1 MMSSF
6 WNDFC
11 LFLISNYSFTL
22 LLLSVLSLCRL
33 SAPAGFVLLVV
44 LSYTFCFLVHSFP
57 FSFPFLL
64 SFNGILM
71 TFCYSCRNQTLFP
84 LHICIFY
91 FLNYF
96 IVIYYRKTNT
106 TFTFAISFLQVL
118 SPPSPLSPV
127 SALLLFLLSF
137 FPFPLSF
144 ADIQLLRSCHQ
155 VLSVQPWLT
164 PGEVLL

>member
-1 MMSSF
+1 MISVFSSF
-6 WNDFC
+6 LTTVLHYCCCLYC
-11 LFLISNYSFTL
+11 LFADSQLRLVLYCQLYCRT
-22 LLLSVLSLCRL
+22 LSVFL
-33 SAPAGFVLLVV
+33 
-44 LSYTFCFLVHSFP
+44 YTPFP

-84 LHICIFY
+84 LHTCIFY

-96 IVIYYRKTNT
+96 YIYIVIKLYT

-155 VLSVQPWLT
+155 VLSVQSWLT

>member
-1 MMSSF
+1 MQTLSSG
-6 WNDFC
+6 WFC
-11 LFLISNYSFTL
+11 TASCTVVHFLFSCTL
-22 LLLSVLSLCRL
+22 L
-33 SAPAGFVLLVV
+33 
-44 LSYTFCFLVHSFP
+44 FP
-57 FSFPFLL
+57 FLFPFLL

-84 LHICIFY
+84 LHTCIFY

-96 IVIYYRKTNT
+96 YIYIIIKIYT
-106 TFTFAISFLQVL
+106 TFTFAISFLQAL

-155 VLSVQPWLT
+155 VLSVQSWLT